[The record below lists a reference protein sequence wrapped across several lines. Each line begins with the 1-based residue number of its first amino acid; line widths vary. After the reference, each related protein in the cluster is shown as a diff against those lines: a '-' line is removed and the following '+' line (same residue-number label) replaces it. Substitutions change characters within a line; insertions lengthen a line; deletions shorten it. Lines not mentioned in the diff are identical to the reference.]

1 MQYSAGSQQQLHVW
15 QGFLKGN
22 FRTSH
27 DFHPVIECRVLPHK
41 WIVCASRPFC
51 SYFCESQLWVTH
63 NLYVHCM
70 EALAADIE
78 MLIMVRRQYWYL
90 CAIHT
95 PHNIRYISHL
105 PKILHNFG
113 EVWLLDRNIIPGPW
127 PSMQLLLRRQ
137 WSIVRQMAG
146 WCHASRRHP
155 SAYNPWHIKAQRR
168 QYLSRHC
175 QWMRTVGDTLYVPL
189 DDVAQLHDGVAWQ
202 SVASHE
208 LRVHQCFQR
217 TCCVA
222 MVLLLN
228 LLCLSVSHK
237 LCTKYL
243 LHGQLVSVCLF
254 MDCCW

>member
-1 MQYSAGSQQQLHVW
+1 MNRVCLLAILQL
-15 QGFLKGN
+15 G
-22 FRTSH
+22 
-27 DFHPVIECRVLPHK
+27 
-41 WIVCASRPFC
+41 A
-51 SYFCESQLWVTH
+51 YFCESQLWVTH

-95 PHNIRYISHL
+95 PHNIRHISHL

-127 PSMQLLLRRQ
+127 PNMQLLQRRQ

-155 SAYNPWHIKAQRR
+155 SAYNPWHIKAQRH
-168 QYLSRHC
+168 QYLSRYC

-189 DDVAQLHDGVAWQ
+189 DDVAQ
-202 SVASHE
+202 SVPSSMSISVSSRH
-208 LRVHQCFQR
+208 VVSPWFSCW
-217 TCCVA
+217 TCCVCLFHINCA
-222 MVLLLN
+222 QNILLR
-228 LLCLSVSHK
+228 
-237 LCTKYL
+237 
-243 LHGQLVSVCLF
+243 GQLVSVCLC